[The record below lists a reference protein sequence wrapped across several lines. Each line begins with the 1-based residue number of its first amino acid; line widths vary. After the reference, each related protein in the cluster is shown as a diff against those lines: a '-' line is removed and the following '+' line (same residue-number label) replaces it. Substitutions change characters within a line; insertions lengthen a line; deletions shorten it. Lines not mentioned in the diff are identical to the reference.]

1 MKEPHEFII
10 YMYVQESYAKEM
22 KEKLGTCEPDREA
35 LRKLCISFLKGG
47 L

>member
-1 MKEPHEFII
+1 
-10 YMYVQESYAKEM
+10 MYVQESYAKEM